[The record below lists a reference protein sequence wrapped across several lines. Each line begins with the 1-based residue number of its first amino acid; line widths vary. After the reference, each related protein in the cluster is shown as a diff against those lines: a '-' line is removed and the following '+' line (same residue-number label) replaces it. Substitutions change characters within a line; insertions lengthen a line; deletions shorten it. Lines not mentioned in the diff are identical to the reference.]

1 MTLGWLQPTP
11 IVKSVVRSNRLKRF
25 GALTLGLGLVVALS
39 GCSSTAERKALC
51 ERSTGLENELS
62 VVSKTVD
69 DISNASPQQLA
80 NTFAVTISTLTTLH
94 DLGPSSL
101 RNDFGLLLGV
111 YESLGAS
118 IEATGWNGSVAESDR
133 VVIAARAGLLSNP
146 VIEARDSIRS
156 YVVDNCLLDFDFG
169 NDQFQG
175 AATTLPN
182 PAIADENAPDPTNG
196 FDNDDS
202 IASSYGYFVAEQY
215 NLAVTN
221 EQAICIGQ
229 AFTEQAIEDP
239 QAADD
244 AYTEFVATTLNAC
257 GVEANISGS

>member
-1 MTLGWLQPTP
+1 MARRNR
-11 IVKSVVRSNRLKRF
+11 VKRL
-25 GALTLGLGLVVALS
+25 GALTLVLGLVAALG
-39 GCSSTAERKALC
+39 GCSSAAERKALC
-51 ERSTGLENELS
+51 ERSEGLENELS
-62 VVSKTVD
+62 VVNQTVD

-101 RNDFGLLLGV
+101 RSDFGLLLGV

-118 IEATGWNGSVAESDR
+118 IEATGWDGSVAGSDR
-133 VVIAARAGLLSNP
+133 VVIAARAGLLSNA
-146 VIEARDSIRS
+146 VVEARDSIRL
-156 YVVDNCLLDFDFG
+156 YVVDNCSMEFDFG

-175 AATTLPN
+175 TATTLPN
-182 PAIADENAPDPTNG
+182 PAIADENAPDPTTG

-221 EQAICIGQ
+221 EQAICIGH
-229 AFTEQAIEDP
+229 AFTEQAIVDP

-244 AYTEFVATTLNAC
+244 AYTEFVATTLIAC
-257 GVEANISGS
+257 GIEANISGS

>member
-1 MTLGWLQPTP
+1 MTLGWPQPTP
-11 IVKSVVRSNRLKRF
+11 IAKSVVRSNRVKRF
-25 GALTLGLGLVVALS
+25 GALTLGLGLVAALGS
-39 GCSSTAERKALC
+39 CSSAAERRALC
-51 ERSTGLENELS
+51 ERSAGLEDELS
-62 VVSKTVD
+62 IVSQTVN

-80 NTFAVTISTLTTLH
+80 NTFTVTISTLTTLH

-101 RNDFGLLLGV
+101 RSDFGLLLGV
-111 YESLGAS
+111 YESLGAA
-118 IEATGWNGSVAESDR
+118 IEATGWEGSVAESDR

-156 YVVDNCLLDFDFG
+156 YVVDNCSLDFDFG
-169 NDQFQG
+169 NDLFQG
-175 AATTLPN
+175 VATTLPN
-182 PAIADENAPDPTNG
+182 PAIADENAPDPTTG
-196 FDNDDS
+196 FDDDDS

-229 AFTEQAIEDP
+229 AFTEQAIVDP

-244 AYTEFVATTLNAC
+244 AYTEFVSATLIAC